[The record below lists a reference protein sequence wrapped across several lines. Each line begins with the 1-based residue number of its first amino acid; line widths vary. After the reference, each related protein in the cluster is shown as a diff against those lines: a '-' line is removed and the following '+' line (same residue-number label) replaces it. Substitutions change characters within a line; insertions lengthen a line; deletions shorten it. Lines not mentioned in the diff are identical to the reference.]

1 MIRILTDSAS
11 DILPAEAEQLGV
23 TVIPLN
29 VTLEDGSILRDGID
43 MTPTEYYAH
52 LASCRKLPTTS
63 QPSPELF
70 EKFYLEAAAA
80 GDEVLGIFLSHELSG
95 TWQCAKLAAD
105 LANVDNVLF
114 VDSAN
119 VCLGEALLV
128 RWPYSCGTQARRWC
142 RSLPIWSTP
151 RSICIWLPPSTI

>member
-80 GDEVLGIFLSHELSG
+80 GTKCWASSCPTSCPAHG
-95 TWQCAKLAAD
+95 
-105 LANVDNVLF
+105 
-114 VDSAN
+114 SAQS
-119 VCLGEALLV
+119 
-128 RWPYSCGTQARRWC
+128 WPQTS
-142 RSLPIWSTP
+142 PM
-151 RSICIWLPPSTI
+151 